1 MNERDVQADLFEMGE
16 LIDEASQ
23 YESNLGFIIDQIIE
37 IYEKSNDLNDTL
49 LKVKLN
55 QLKEIWNKRKQFDE
69 LRIKLNTIY

>member
-1 MNERDVQADLFEMGE
+1 MKAYLFDVGE